1 MKPNDVNEDWQMK
14 ANEIEQQFLKLAKT
28 VQPDERVPGGF
39 AARVMSQI
47 QEQHALETSSADEQ
61 FLRFTRNLPDNE
73 RVPYAFEK
81 RIMARL
87 HDLLTPDPL
96 THWSRMLWRAAAP
109 CLGVMMLAML
119 FSAGEPTDPSA
130 ALPADQ
136 PEAADFESVM
146 LASFDD
152 LELTW

>member
-39 AARVMSQI
+39 AARVMSQVR
-47 QEQHALETSSADEQ
+47 EQHALETSSADEQ
-61 FLRFTRNLPDNE
+61 FLRFARNLPDNE

-87 HDLLTPDPL
+87 RDLLTPDPL

-109 CLGVMMLAML
+109 CLGVMMLAMF
-119 FSAGEPTDPSA
+119 FSAGKPAEA
-130 ALPADQ
+130 PADTAAIEPQ
-136 PEAADFESVM
+136 AADFETVM
-146 LASFDD
+146 LATFDD
-152 LELTW
+152 LEHTW

>member
-1 MKPNDVNEDWQMK
+1 VKPDDVNKQWQMK
-14 ANEIEQQFLKLAKT
+14 ANKTEQKFLKLAKT
-28 VQPDERVPGGF
+28 VQSDERVPGGF
-39 AARVMSQI
+39 AARVMAQV
-47 QEQHALETSSADEQ
+47 QEQHALETGSADEQ
-61 FLRFTRNLPDNE
+61 FLRIARNLPDNE

-87 HDLLTPDPL
+87 RELLTPDPL

-119 FSAGEPTDPSA
+119 FSAGEPAETSA
-130 ALPADQ
+130 NLPVDQ
-136 PEAADFESVM
+136 SEATDFESVM